1 MTITENKIQD
11 NYSLSDGQMKK
22 IRYTI
27 SKRHSVDH
35 WINTR
40 RNVLTNT
47 IIRDYDLEAVDWIVS
62 VYFRDKKINW
72 LDSEIEFTVKHI
84 KRLEEELNYHGSA
97 KIEFQD
103 ITLYSLAKTLK
114 ISYSNLKSKI
124 TNYEET
130 NSVMVLYKNSDDVL
144 CVKGN
149 YIATLS
155 GRHIKAYKYSLLNHY
170 KKQLQELKRQQR
182 GNN

>member
-72 LDSEIEFTVKHI
+72 LDSEIEFTDKHI

-103 ITLYSLAKTLK
+103 ITNAQPKKKSCCKKTK
-114 ISYSNLKSKI
+114 N
-124 TNYEET
+124 TN
-130 NSVMVLYKNSDDVL
+130 
-144 CVKGN
+144 
-149 YIATLS
+149 
-155 GRHIKAYKYSLLNHY
+155 
-170 KKQLQELKRQQR
+170 
-182 GNN
+182 

>member
-1 MTITENKIQD
+1 MRMKIAA
-11 NYSLSDGQMKK
+11 LSFFSVVKRQPNSATCKSYK
-22 IRYTI
+22 I
-27 SKRHSVDH
+27 K
-35 WINTR
+35 
-40 RNVLTNT
+40 
-47 IIRDYDLEAVDWIVS
+47 
-62 VYFRDKKINW
+62 
-72 LDSEIEFTVKHI
+72 
-84 KRLEEELNYHGSA
+84 EELDKTNSFKHVSANTHPNCYNY
-97 KIEFQD
+97 
-103 ITLYSLAKTLK
+103 
-114 ISYSNLKSKI
+114 NPKSKI